1 MITIKLTFFAIL
13 QTEFGEE
20 QKISVE
26 EPFTLIQLLN
36 FFQSKNGE
44 KGSSFFLENEK
55 IKSGFT
61 ILIDGRNILALE
73 GLTTILE
80 KDCEVSFFPLV
91 AGGCFFH
98 SIFACSSFIS
108 VSLMLRSIAN

>member
-26 EPFTLIQLLN
+26 EPIKLMHLFDL
-36 FFQSKNGE
+36 FQSKNGE
-44 KGSSFFLENEK
+44 KGSNIFLENEELK
-55 IKSGFT
+55 KGFT
-61 ILIDGRNILALE
+61 ILIDGRNVHALE
-73 GLTTILE
+73 GLNTILE
-80 KDCEVSFFPLV
+80 NNNEVSFFPLI
-91 AGGCFFH
+91 AGGFFNY

-108 VSLMLRSIAN
+108 VSLIPRSIAN